1 MTAQFK
7 FTIFTYVNEKTRGN
21 TMANKLAQFH
31 ENLLI
36 AFGKANKNI
45 LDRIHSEIRG
55 NELVV
60 TIRSEKQGLC
70 NCINATIL
78 TVHPGKTHQMEVEEV
93 MVGYDSDGCRWS
105 DHMGGR
111 IVDCSGLN
119 VEGAIEKIVAEMNTR
134 ID

>member
-1 MTAQFK
+1 
-7 FTIFTYVNEKTRGN
+7 
-21 TMANKLAQFH
+21 MANKLAQFH

-36 AFGKANKNI
+36 AFGKANKII
-45 LDRIHSEIRG
+45 LDRIHGEIRG

-60 TIRSEKQGLC
+60 TVHREKQGLC

-78 TVHPGKTHQMEVEEV
+78 SVHPGKTHEMEVEEV